1 MQTFVLN
8 NDEIL
13 LYERLF
19 CVIIKLKNKCSEVSE
34 NMTTQ
39 LKIRRQNRWNGLTKI
54 LSILIII
61 ACMGSIAKDHLF
73 AYVENV
79 LFPNSIHHIE
89 YNVIAGDTLW
99 NLAGKTVQVGED
111 VRDKI
116 IAIQKTNGLT
126 PTQSIAPGQTL
137 RIPMKSPVDPG
148 MRYTLLKE

>member
-1 MQTFVLN
+1 MQTFVLK

-34 NMTTQ
+34 IMTTR
-39 LKIRRQNRWNGLTKI
+39 LKIRRQNRWNGLAKI
-54 LSILIII
+54 LSTLIII
-61 ACMGSIAKDHLF
+61 ACMGSITKDHLF
-73 AYVENV
+73 AYFENV
-79 LFPNSIHHIE
+79 LFPNSNHHIE

-126 PTQSIAPGQTL
+126 PTQSIAPGQML

-148 MRYTLLKE
+148 MRYTLLNE

>member
-19 CVIIKLKNKCSEVSE
+19 YVIIKQKNKCSEVSE
-34 NMTTQ
+34 NMTTR

-73 AYVENV
+73 AYVENG

-126 PTQSIAPGQTL
+126 PTQSIAPGQML

-148 MRYTLLKE
+148 MRYTLLNE

>member
-19 CVIIKLKNKCSEVSE
+19 YVIIKQTNKCSEVSE
-34 NMTTQ
+34 NMTTR

-73 AYVENV
+73 AYIENG

-148 MRYTLLKE
+148 MRYTLLNE

>member
-1 MQTFVLN
+1 
-8 NDEIL
+8 
-13 LYERLF
+13 
-19 CVIIKLKNKCSEVSE
+19 
-34 NMTTQ
+34 MTTR

-73 AYVENV
+73 AYIENV